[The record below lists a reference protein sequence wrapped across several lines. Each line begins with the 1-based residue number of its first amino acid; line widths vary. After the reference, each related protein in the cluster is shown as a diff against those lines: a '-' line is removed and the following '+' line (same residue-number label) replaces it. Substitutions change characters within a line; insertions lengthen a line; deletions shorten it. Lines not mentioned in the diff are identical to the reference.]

1 MRISDWSSDVCS
13 SDLRFSRRAPSDRP
27 VETIFIDAAE
37 VAEQRRILNRII
49 SGGEP
54 VVVHGVPSGQLRLD
68 IAARPAEAEVE
79 AVGRFGNRLDARRV
93 GREIERSVERVGAG
107 DRQALG
113 IVGEHRRIA
122 EIVNQRS
129 EEHTSEPQSLMGIS
143 YAVFRLNTKT
153 QNQTSSHIPTPPL

>member
-1 MRISDWSSDVCS
+1 MTP
-13 SDLRFSRRAPSDRP
+13 RFSRRAPSDRP

-79 AVGRFGNRLDARRV
+79 AVGRIGNRLDARRV

-107 DRQALG
+107 DRQ
-113 IVGEHRRIA
+113 
-122 EIVNQRS
+122 RS
-129 EEHTSEPQSLMGIS
+129 EEPTSELKSLMRIS
-143 YAVFRLNTKT
+143 YAVFSLKK
-153 QNQTSSHIPTPPL
+153 